1 VPILL
6 RALRDEDENVRA
18 VAAASLGKLRYSK
31 AAPQLVRA
39 LADKSERV
47 QSHAELA
54 LENIGEEA
62 IPAVMEG
69 AKRTATRFRAF
80 RLLGRL
86 KARQAVPLLV
96 EGLRDRK
103 PEIRTIAAW
112 ALGEIGDPT
121 AIPAL
126 QQLLGDKNPEVRR
139 EAVIALGK
147 LGAKEV
153 LKSHLAEEKNTAVRA
168 AALLALQGM

>member
-1 VPILL
+1 MPILL
-6 RALRDEDENVRA
+6 RALKDEDENVRA
-18 VAAASLGKLRYSK
+18 VAAASLGKLRYSR

-47 QSHAELA
+47 KAHAEWA
-54 LENIGEEA
+54 LENIGDEA

-86 KARQAVPLLV
+86 KARQAVLLLV

-112 ALGEIGDPT
+112 ALGEIGDQS